1 MTHDLEVHWEHQG
14 NSKLFASKPQTQSST
29 IWLMNDDFGVI
40 KQFRE
45 KQAQRA
51 IYPPGGLVEV
61 AEGGMQRFA
70 SW

>member
-1 MTHDLEVHWEHQG
+1 
-14 NSKLFASKPQTQSST
+14 
-29 IWLMNDDFGVI
+29 MNDDFGVI

-70 SW
+70 SWQ

>member
-1 MTHDLEVHWEHQG
+1 
-14 NSKLFASKPQTQSST
+14 
-29 IWLMNDDFGVI
+29 MNDDFGVI

-61 AEGGMQRFA
+61 AEAADSLRVCVQ
-70 SW
+70 